1 MNLFKKIVYKY
12 KCLIIPTFIY
22 IKNLVKLHSNFLFNI
37 KKNYYLY
44 FDTYHKELHK
54 PKELFVYRML
64 FPIMKIPKVLSQ
76 KLDAILPEKYR

>member
-44 FDTYHKELHK
+44 FDTYHKELYK
-54 PKELFVYRML
+54 PKE
-64 FPIMKIPKVLSQ
+64 
-76 KLDAILPEKYR
+76 